1 METVLPHVIYCTGLA
16 KNETIPEPVLPTPR
30 VASTK
35 EREQGVQISIL
46 PNSAVSEEKRPHTFI
61 HTQFSL

>member
-35 EREQGVQISIL
+35 EREQGC
-46 PNSAVSEEKRPHTFI
+46 RF
-61 HTQFSL
+61 QFYLTVL